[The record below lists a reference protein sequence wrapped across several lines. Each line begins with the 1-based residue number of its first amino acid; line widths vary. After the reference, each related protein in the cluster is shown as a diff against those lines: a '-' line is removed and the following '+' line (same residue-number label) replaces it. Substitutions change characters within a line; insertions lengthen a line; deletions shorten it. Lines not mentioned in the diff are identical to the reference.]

1 MWIARN
7 EIENHILKPTSQ
19 REDHDLCRDIWFKID
34 PSQTFKMI
42 LASYL
47 VGSLIWKKEHKHIAS
62 KVMKSMGTLWK
73 LSGYQKNKEK
83 KELGKKL
90 ALIIIHIL
98 GKKYDATFPF
108 SVIPLFPCLFPFYCG
123 LRCTGKLMKVKL
135 RALHWL
141 GPILNSR
148 REA

>member
-19 REDHDLCRDIWFKID
+19 RENHDLCRDIWFKID

-73 LSGYQKNKEK
+73 LFGYQKNKEK
-83 KELGKKL
+83 ERIRKKTSFNNN
-90 ALIIIHIL
+90 IHFR
-98 GKKYDATFPF
+98 KKIRCHIPIF
-108 SVIPLFPCLFPFYCG
+108 SHSIVSLSFPFYYG

-135 RALHWL
+135 RALHCL
-141 GPILNSR
+141 SLILNSR

>member
-1 MWIARN
+1 
-7 EIENHILKPTSQ
+7 
-19 REDHDLCRDIWFKID
+19 
-34 PSQTFKMI
+34 MI

-73 LSGYQKNKEK
+73 LFGYQKIKKK

-90 ALIIIHIL
+90 ALIIIYIL

-108 SVIPLFPCLFPFYCG
+108 SVIPLFPCLSHSIMASDAQG
-123 LRCTGKLMKVKL
+123 
-135 RALHWL
+135 
-141 GPILNSR
+141 N
-148 REA
+148 